1 MPSSHKRFFRE
12 KLPCYLQSITEKF
25 IQRALFFNYAITFS
39 QVQTDISINYC
50 DVIVNL
56 EQLGKRIPDVLSV
69 KLTVSSAVNFYFTKN
84 ENRTKKISNTALTI
98 LLWVQ
103 VLLLPENTDFLQKYT
118 DISKIKRTLVLK
130 GIFSKT
136 SYVFVITYQIT
147 SFQHNSNEFQ
157 TGVYFTSPPPPA
169 TLKRTPKKLTKIRV
183 KAYNII

>member
-98 LLWVQ
+98 LLWV
-103 VLLLPENTDFLQKYT
+103 
-118 DISKIKRTLVLK
+118 
-130 GIFSKT
+130 
-136 SYVFVITYQIT
+136 
-147 SFQHNSNEFQ
+147 
-157 TGVYFTSPPPPA
+157 
-169 TLKRTPKKLTKIRV
+169 
-183 KAYNII
+183 